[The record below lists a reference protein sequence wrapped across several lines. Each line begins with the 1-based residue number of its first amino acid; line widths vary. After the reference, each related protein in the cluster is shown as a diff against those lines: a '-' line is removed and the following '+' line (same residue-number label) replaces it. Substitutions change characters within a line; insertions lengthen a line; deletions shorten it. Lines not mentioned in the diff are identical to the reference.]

1 MSVYAVPSAARAE
14 KEDAATTTVEIK
26 DEVNALDKRE
36 KVIRDKLARLAR
48 VPAGAIFEFVFHLLL

>member
-1 MSVYAVPSAARAE
+1 MSSYAEKRDRAKPSATTIKQTDE
-14 KEDAATTTVEIK
+14 EDV
-26 DEVNALDKRE
+26 LDKRE